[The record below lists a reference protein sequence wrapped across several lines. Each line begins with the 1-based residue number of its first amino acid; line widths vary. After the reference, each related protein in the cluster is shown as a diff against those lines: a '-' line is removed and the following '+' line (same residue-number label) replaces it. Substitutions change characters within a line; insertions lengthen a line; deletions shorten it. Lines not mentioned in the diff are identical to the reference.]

1 MMDQRKEMSSGSS
14 YHPGAAGRDA
24 EPFFRAVRAR
34 IEYARRVTKSSR
46 RAILVHDGVRQV
58 CAGHLLPSG
67 TFEKRLKSSH
77 ILRAPRSIAIQQEAV
92 EELRRSGC
100 HTVRAV
106 LVDEGR
112 TLEAGLDDFER
123 HGFPISRGYGEQI
136 ALQLGWWR
144 DTAERQDQGRLAL

>member
-34 IEYARRVTKSSR
+34 IEYARRVTKSSG

-77 ILRAPRSIAIQQEAV
+77 ILRAPRSIAVQQEAV

-100 HTVRAV
+100 HTVRAELPDGV
-106 LVDEGR
+106 
-112 TLEAGLDDFER
+112 TLEAPLDSFFR
-123 HGFPISRGYGEQI
+123 RGIKLNRGYGLQV
-136 ALQLGWWR
+136 ALPLGWWR
-144 DTAERQDQGRLAL
+144 DTAAREQGRLVL